1 MSVVIDSPAFPPSH
15 GKPQPSPEPPR
26 PVPRGPLSGAVLSR
40 LRQAPGSLGP
50 MPSVTVN
57 ALSDDDLH
65 LALYCC
71 YELHYR
77 GLAGVDPEW
86 EWDPALLGFRG
97 EMERALLERLRD
109 ENRSNLLRIP
119 WGHW

>member
-1 MSVVIDSPAFPPSH
+1 MPP
-15 GKPQPSPEPPR
+15 
-26 PVPRGPLSGAVLSR
+26 
-40 LRQAPGSLGP
+40 
-50 MPSVTVN
+50 VTVD
-57 ALSDDDLH
+57 ALADDDLH

-77 GLAGVDPEW
+77 GLAGVGPEW
-86 EWDPALLGFRG
+86 EWHPALLGFRG